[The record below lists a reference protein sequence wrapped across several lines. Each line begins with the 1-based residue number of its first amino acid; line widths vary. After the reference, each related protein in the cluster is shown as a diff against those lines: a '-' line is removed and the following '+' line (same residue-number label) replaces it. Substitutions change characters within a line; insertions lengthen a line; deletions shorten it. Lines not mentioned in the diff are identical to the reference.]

1 MKVSE
6 ITPEAVNSYLRLDD
20 DADDGLASVMLP
32 AAVAYVK
39 GYTGLDAAALD
50 EHEDISLAVL
60 VLCSDMYDNRQ
71 MVVDNDKVNRVIQSI
86 LDMHRVNLL

>member
-6 ITPEAVNSYLRLDD
+6 ITTTVVRGYLRDD
-20 DADDGLASVMLP
+20 EADEGLVSAILY
-32 AAVAYVK
+32 AATSYVK

-50 EHEDISLAVL
+50 AHEDISLAVL